1 MRELAV
7 IGYWYEIVP
16 TCKHIT
22 VDFILSF
29 AVNLMEVPY
38 KKDKNLHATLFL
50 THTINEVVLTYNKLM
65 SVLHATEADKII
77 TVRFWRAS

>member
-1 MRELAV
+1 MQA
-7 IGYWYEIVP
+7 Y
-16 TCKHIT
+16 IT

-29 AVNLMEVPY
+29 AVNLMEVPH

-65 SVLHATEADKII
+65 SVLHATETDKII
-77 TVRFWRAS
+77 TMRFWRAS